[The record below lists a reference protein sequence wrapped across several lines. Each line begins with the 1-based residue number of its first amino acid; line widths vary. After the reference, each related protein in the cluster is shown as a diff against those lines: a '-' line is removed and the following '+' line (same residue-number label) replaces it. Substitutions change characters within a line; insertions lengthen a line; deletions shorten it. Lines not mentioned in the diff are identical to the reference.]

1 MDFSSINS
9 VEDLLIQNKNKEN
22 IDMKEICEILNE
34 LDPVQSK
41 NVITFLLS
49 KLSDWHN
56 QMASSMMESNPKESL
71 GWVYDESK
79 IETAI
84 GIIDGID
91 VS

>member
-56 QMASSMMESNPKESL
+56 QMASSMMESNPKEAL